1 MIKMI
6 KNNKFL
12 KTNYERADIKPILQC
27 TYEYIELNSTNK

>member
-1 MIKMI
+1 MI

-12 KTNYERADIKPILQC
+12 RTNYERIDIVEPILQC